1 MLVGDSFAHTDR
13 LLKQSKNPDPQLLE
27 LPVTF
32 YLFDLPLSQRPFI
45 ERMRD
50 RHIVA
55 QLGRAVGLDVRVPV
69 HRVVESEADV
79 IAFYLIARANGQ
91 EGVMVKGM
99 HHLYQIGK
107 RTDDW
112 LKVKPED
119 DYDGEIVGFEE
130 AICGVDQ
137 PELGLTKGDRLGR
150 VGAVVVRLE
159 DGSMARPHGIPHEL
173 GRHMW
178 ENQGEYLGQWCEFVA
193 MERDR
198 QGGYRH
204 PTFRRLREAKR

>member
-1 MLVGDSFAHTDR
+1 MLVGGSFAHTDR
-13 LLKQSKNPDPQLLE
+13 LLKQSKNPDPALLA

-32 YLFDLPLSQRPFI
+32 YLFDLPLSQRTYF
-45 ERMRD
+45 ERIRD
-50 RHIVA
+50 REIVA
-55 QLGRAVGLDVRVPV
+55 SIGRAIGLDVRTPQRWNVN
-69 HRVVESEADV
+69 SEAEV
-79 IAFYLIARANGQ
+79 EALFTTVREAGH
-91 EGVMVKGM
+91 EGLMVKSLD
-99 HHLYQIGK
+99 HVYQIGK
-107 RTDDW
+107 RTDAW

-130 AICGVDQ
+130 AVCGVDQ

-150 VGAVVVRLE
+150 AGAVVVRLE
-159 DGSMARPHGIPHEL
+159 DGSTARPHGIPHEL

-178 ENQGEYLGQWCEFVA
+178 ENQAEYLGQWCEFAA

-204 PTFRRLREAKR
+204 PVFRRLRDAKR